1 MKSRQTILYK
11 RKFDWLL
18 FGTLIILVWGY
29 ILFHDLFG
37 GTLFSYNDWDSYTL
51 QALAWRE
58 GNAFLPQNYSWLE
71 LAEYE
76 GNYYVSFPPV
86 PSLIMFPLTF
96 IFGSDVPSNF
106 VIMVYS
112 LLSVVFAY
120 KCFCKIGVRD
130 IFAMFW
136 AIFFILGSN
145 MFWMS
150 TSGGSW
156 FLAQGLNLTLCFG
169 SILCFLYHKK
179 TLSLILL
186 AFAVGCRP
194 FSICLFLIMFLYF
207 CIQEYREASSPK
219 IGFIVLHKMKYLII
233 PAFIAL
239 SYCSYNYIRFND
251 PFEFGHNY
259 LPEFTGAGNEQFGL
273 QYLQEN
279 AYNIFLRPVTL
290 LGDASLDIPQFNGF
304 MFFVANPIFIIWFV
318 MVIRDVSSKKMTL
331 EKILLIIG
339 FSASL
344 LLLLSHK
351 TFGGWQFGA
360 RYTVDLLPFVLLYFL
375 FSNKGKP
382 AKWEFFLGS
391 FALLFNLYGAVFMHL
406 QIP

>member
-1 MKSRQTILYK
+1 M
-11 RKFDWLL
+11 
-18 FGTLIILVWGY
+18 
-29 ILFHDLFG
+29 
-37 GTLFSYNDWDSYTL
+37 
-51 QALAWRE
+51 
-58 GNAFLPQNYSWLE
+58 
-71 LAEYE
+71 
-76 GNYYVSFPPV
+76 
-86 PSLIMFPLTF
+86 
-96 IFGSDVPSNF
+96 
-106 VIMVYS
+106 
-112 LLSVVFAY
+112 
-120 KCFCKIGVRD
+120 
-130 IFAMFW
+130 
-136 AIFFILGSN
+136 
-145 MFWMS
+145 
-150 TSGGSW
+150 
-156 FLAQGLNLTLCFG
+156 
-169 SILCFLYHKK
+169 
-179 TLSLILL
+179 
-186 AFAVGCRP
+186 
-194 FSICLFLIMFLYF
+194 
-207 CIQEYREASSPK
+207 
-219 IGFIVLHKMKYLII
+219 LHKMKYLII

-339 FSASL
+339 FSATL